1 MENLLI
7 SFETMKSEKVELRNE
22 NRVIVEKLDSHNS
35 TIISLSEE
43 LKSVKKG
50 IVGAL

>member
-1 MENLLI
+1 MENLII
-7 SFETMKSEKVELRNE
+7 SFQSMKSEMVELRSE
-22 NRVIVEKLDSHNS
+22 NRRINDKLDSHNT

-50 IVGAL
+50 NN